1 MSQQNIDFGAFPD
14 DPNADAIRTAFDKV
28 QQNFNELYSTTIT
41 GSVASVNGGAGITV
55 NSPTG
60 NVVVTSSISNV
71 TLNTNTLRMGVTPAN
86 TSLTASITQTSSQ
99 QITIDID
106 PANVF
111 SANFSGVSGALANLT
126 GTLTTNSNSQ
136 PNITSVGTL
145 ANLTVTG
152 NANVGNIGATGVVA
166 TTLGGTLTTISQPNV
181 TSVGNLTSLNVT
193 GNIRSSA
200 YIGGNVSTTGA
211 NAIFVGDGGL
221 LSNLTVSAG
230 SSIVNGNSNVSITAN
245 GNVTTSV
252 AGIADIF
259 IVTSTGANVSGY
271 LTVSGNI
278 TGANANLGNAVTAN
292 YFIGNLHGIANSA
305 TTAGTVTTAAQPNI
319 TSVGTLSSVTVT
331 ANVTAGNVY
340 ANSGIVKGQYLYGDG
355 SNITNITISAGSSIV
370 NGTSNVSIPGAN
382 GNVNTVVAGNTTLV
396 VTGTG
401 VNVAGNLNATG
412 TITGNFNGNVI
423 NATQGNITSLG
434 TLTGLNVSGASN
446 LGPVGNVTITGGNAN
461 AFLMTNGS
469 GTLTWNN
476 GTLLPVQGSNSQVI
490 FNDGGTIY
498 AGNANLTFNKTTGL
512 LTSTLLGGTLTTAA
526 QPNITSLGS
535 LTSITINGPTI
546 ANGTFNTGN
555 ANANIITANYYIGNG
570 SNLASITGANV
581 TGTVANATYAITAGT
596 ATTAG
601 TVTTAAQP
609 NITSVGTLT
618 GLTVS
623 STISGS
629 INGSA
634 VSATTA
640 GTVTTAAQ
648 GNITSVGTLTSLN
661 SSGNITAPSYIANT
675 GYFIRSV
682 NASVSAAGSTQGTGT
697 ALTREFN
704 RVSTVTSGSGVVLPT
719 AVAGMA
725 IVIVNTSAN
734 SLLVYPAT
742 GAAIN
747 SLATNVGYSH
757 VTLATLQYIAISS
770 TQWYTVGATY
780 A

>member
-28 QQNFNELYSTTIT
+28 QQNFNELYSITIT

-145 ANLTVTG
+145 ATLAVTG

>member
-1 MSQQNIDFGAFPD
+1 MSQQNIDFGSFPD
-14 DPNADAIRTAFDKV
+14 DPNADAIRTAFQKV
-28 QQNFNELYSTTIT
+28 QDNFDEIYAAATV

-331 ANVTAGNVY
+331 ADVTAGNVY

-355 SNITNITISAGSSIV
+355 SNISNITISAGSSIV

-770 TQWYTVGATY
+770 TQWYTVGGTY